1 MKNKNYI
8 ILKEANYNVNK
19 YNKNIFLKYLNCL
32 FFFITLSIVISM
44 IFLFFYFLKIIE
56 NQNKKIS
63 SLIKNQQLLLD
74 FKSYLVQNGIVKENK
89 FIEGD
94 FKDNYNNSTFLE
106 NDKDMIG
113 LKYPIILYDQLKIG
127 LIQNNLTFTLI
138 EFLRQLEIKLFYLEK
153 EINVTKLNSFY
164 NIRTLYLKEK
174 NVKYDDSNIN
184 ELHNIISWLVIHK
197 STQLKG
203 IASDKYLACKYVKL
217 KLGINLCE
225 HRIGVYNNV
234 NEINFQ
240 DLIKIGNIVLKISNG
255 CHDLV
260 YIYKDR
266 KNDINEIKSKVTY
279 FFNREYNL
287 IIPEFFHFYSPKRI
301 IVEKIFIPFSDLYEF
316 KFFIINRNIYFIML
330 LLSLKNE
337 SCEIYYDKNFEILMF
352 KKKYKFDI
360 FSIFEKKL
368 LSKLSDYAYKL
379 SEDFPNFIRV
389 DLYIY
394 HNKIYLSEL
403 TFDSFSGIPFNK
415 NEKFVREAGKNWKR
429 ID

>member
-8 ILKEANYNVNK
+8 GLNSYNDKIK
-19 YNKNIFLKYLNCL
+19 YNNKNFIKYLILL
-32 FFFITLSIVISM
+32 FFFIIILIIISM
-44 IFLFFYFLKIIE
+44 IILFFYFLNIIKS
-56 NQNKKIS
+56 QNNKIS
-63 SLIKNQQLLLD
+63 FLIKNQELLNN
-74 FKSYLVQNGIVKENK
+74 FKSYLVQNGIIKENS
-89 FIEGD
+89 FIQTD
-94 FKDNYNNSTFLE
+94 FKDNSNNISFLE
-106 NDKDMIG
+106 DDKDMIG
-113 LKYPIILYDQLKIG
+113 LKYPMILYDQLKIG
-127 LIQNNLTFTLI
+127 LIQKNITFTLI

-153 EINVTKLNSFY
+153 EINVTKLNTFY
-164 NIRTLYLKEK
+164 NIRDLYLKK
-174 NVKYDDSNIN
+174 RNIKYDDSNIK

-234 NEINFQ
+234 NEINFNE
-240 DLIKIGNIVLKISNG
+240 LIKIGNIVLKISNG

-266 KNDINEIKSKVTY
+266 KNDINKIKSKVTY
-279 FFNREYNL
+279 YFNREYNL
-287 IIPEFFHFYSPKRI
+287 IIPEFFHFYSKKRI
-301 IVEKIFIPFSDLYEF
+301 IVEKIFIPFKDLYEF
-316 KFFIINRNIYFIML
+316 KFFMVNRNISFIK
-330 LLSLKNE
+330 LSVFFKNKIYD
-337 SCEIYYDKNFEILMF
+337 IYYDKNFDILLF
-352 KKKYKFDI
+352 TNKAKFDI

-368 LSKLSDYAYKL
+368 LSVLSEYAYKL

-389 DLYIY
+389 DLYIF

-403 TFDSFSGIPFNK
+403 TFDSYSGIPLYR
-415 NEKFVREAGKNWKR
+415 NEKFVKDAGKNWKR

>member
-240 DLIKIGNIVLKISNG
+240 DLI
-255 CHDLV
+255 
-260 YIYKDR
+260 
-266 KNDINEIKSKVTY
+266 
-279 FFNREYNL
+279 NR
-287 IIPEFFHFYSPKRI
+287 
-301 IVEKIFIPFSDLYEF
+301 
-316 KFFIINRNIYFIML
+316 
-330 LLSLKNE
+330 
-337 SCEIYYDKNFEILMF
+337 
-352 KKKYKFDI
+352 
-360 FSIFEKKL
+360 
-368 LSKLSDYAYKL
+368 
-379 SEDFPNFIRV
+379 
-389 DLYIY
+389 
-394 HNKIYLSEL
+394 
-403 TFDSFSGIPFNK
+403 
-415 NEKFVREAGKNWKR
+415 
-429 ID
+429 